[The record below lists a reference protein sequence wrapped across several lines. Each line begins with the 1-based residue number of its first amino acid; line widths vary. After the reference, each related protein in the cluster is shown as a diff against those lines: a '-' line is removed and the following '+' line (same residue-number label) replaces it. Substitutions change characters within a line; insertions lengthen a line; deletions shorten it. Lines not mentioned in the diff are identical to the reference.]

1 VSSSYLKDAD
11 GKKKTMQPYLIEA
24 KKYSGA
30 FFATMQPI
38 PVASSSVA
46 APSTGTPA
54 PEVQ

>member
-1 VSSSYLKDAD
+1 MKDAD